1 MQIKFIIFVT
11 MKISNRGLQ
20 LIKDFEGFYA
30 KPYLDPVNVITIGYG
45 VIKYPDGKRVTM
57 TDKAITEKQASDML
71 QTLIDKTYAPAVNRQ
86 VKVQLTQN
94 QIDALISFTYNLGET
109 NLSQSTLLKKIN
121 ANPCDPTIA
130 NEFAKWVN
138 AGGKKLNGLVRR
150 RKAESD
156 LYFSKEK

>member
-1 MQIKFIIFVT
+1 

-20 LIKDFEGFYA
+20 LIKDFEGFYS
-30 KPYLDPVNVITIGYG
+30 KPYLDPVSIPTIGYG

-57 TDKAITEKQASDML
+57 NDKPITEKQASDML
-71 QTLIDKTYAPAVNRQ
+71 QVLIDKTYAPAVNRQ
-86 VKVQLTQN
+86 VKVQLNQN

-109 NLSQSTLLKKIN
+109 NLAKSTLLKKVN
-121 ANPCDPTIA
+121 NNPCDPTIA

>member
-1 MQIKFIIFVT
+1 MN
-11 MKISNRGLQ
+11 ISDKGLQ
-20 LIKDFEGFYA
+20 LIKSFEGFFS
-30 KPYLDPVNVITIGYG
+30 KPYLDPVNIPTIGYG

-57 TDKAITEKQASDML
+57 NDKPITEKQASDML
-71 QTLIDKTYAPAVNRQ
+71 KALIDKTYAPAVNRQ
-86 VKVQLTQN
+86 VKVQLNQN

-109 NLSQSTLLKKIN
+109 NLSNSTLLRKIN
-121 ANPCDPTIA
+121 NNPCDLSIE